1 MRILL
6 IFICSTLAFLTSPL
20 YSTNLF
26 QTAYAQQKP
35 IPSYA
40 KWGQMAVKETQKKYP
55 NAQVVD
61 YLHIG
66 KVSGERSSTEK
77 FKLWLKGTQKEFGVF
92 VNIEF
97 NNQTEKVIN
106 ITYKETPR

>member
-1 MRILL
+1 MRILFIL
-6 IFICSTLAFLTSPL
+6 ICTTLTLFSSPL
-20 YSTNLF
+20 YTSNSLN
-26 QTAYAQQKP
+26 TAYAQQKP

-40 KWGQMAVKETQKKYP
+40 KWGQLAVKETQKKYP

-97 NNQTEKVIN
+97 NNKTEKVIN
-106 ITYKETPR
+106 ITYKETT

>member
-1 MRILL
+1 MRILF
-6 IFICSTLAFLTSPL
+6 IFICATFTYFSSPL
-20 YSTNLF
+20 YTSNLLH
-26 QTAYAQQKP
+26 TAYAQQKP

-40 KWGQMAVKETQKKYP
+40 KWGQLAVNETQKKYP

-66 KVSGERSSTEK
+66 KVSGVRSSTEK

-97 NNQTEKVIN
+97 NNETEKVIN
-106 ITYKETPR
+106 ITYKETTR

>member
-6 IFICSTLAFLTSPL
+6 IFICAALTVFSSPL
-20 YSTNLF
+20 YSRTLVD
-26 QTAYAQQKP
+26 TAYAQQKP
-35 IPSYA
+35 IPPYA
-40 KWGQMAVKETQKKYP
+40 KWGQLAVKETQKKYP
-55 NAQVVD
+55 NARVVD

-66 KVSGERSSTEK
+66 KVSGQHTSTEK

-97 NNQTEKVIN
+97 NNETEKIIN
-106 ITYKETPR
+106 ITLKETPR